1 MGGMVMDM
9 LLGIVPVLGLAAL
22 LFAGYLAAK
31 VTKQDAGTDRMKEIA
46 AAISE
51 GAQAFLTAE
60 YKILVFFVVVL
71 FILIGIGIGNW
82 VTAICFV
89 VGALFSTAAG
99 YCGMTVAT
107 RANVRT
113 ANAAKESGMN
123 RALSIAFSGGAV
135 MGMCVAGLG
144 VVGVSVIYLITGN
157 VDVLSGFSLGASSI
171 ALFARVGGGIYT
183 KAADVGA
190 DLVGK
195 VEAGIPEDDPR
206 NPAVIADNVG
216 DNVGDVAGMGA
227 DLFESYVGALISAL
241 TLGIVYFGASGAL
254 YPLMVAGLGLIAS
267 ILGTFF
273 VKGDENSNPHKALK
287 AGSYAASII
296 VLVVAFIFSRYC
308 FGDFSAAIA
317 IVAGLIVGLLIGV
330 ITEVYT
336 SGDYKSVKKIAAQ
349 SETGSATTIIS
360 GLAVGMRSTAIPIL
374 LICVGI
380 FAAYQFCGLYGIAL
394 AAVGMLSTTAITVAV
409 DAYGPIADNAG
420 GIAEMSGL
428 DKSVRKITD
437 KLDAVGNT
445 TAAMGKGFAIGSA
458 ALTALALFVSYAEV
472 VELKEISILEPR
484 VIIGMFIGGMLPF
497 LFSAMTMDSVSKAAY
512 QMIEEVR
519 RQFREMPGIMEGTT
533 KPDYKSCVAISTT
546 AALKEMLV
554 PGIMAV
560 AAPLVVGIILG
571 PSALGGLL
579 AGALVTGVMM
589 AIFMSN
595 AGGAW
600 DNAKKYIEDGNH
612 GGKGSDAHKAAVVG
626 DTVGDPFKDTSGPS
640 INILIKLMTIVSL
653 VFAPLFLSVG
663 GLL

>member
-1 MGGMVMDM
+1 MNMF
-9 LLGIVPVLGLAAL
+9 LNIVPVFGVAAL
-22 LFAGYLAAK
+22 LFAAYLAAR
-31 VTKQDAGTDRMKEIA
+31 VAKQGAGTDRMKEIA
-46 AAISE
+46 TAISE

-71 FILIGIGIGNW
+71 FVLIGFGIGNW

-89 VGALFSTAAG
+89 VGALFSTVAG

-107 RANVRT
+107 KANVRT

-123 RALSIAFSGGAV
+123 KALSIAFSGGAV

-144 VVGVSVIYLITGN
+144 VLGVSVIYIITGN

-241 TLGIVYFGASGAL
+241 TLGIAYFQVEGAI
-254 YPLMVAGLGLIAS
+254 YPLLVAGLGLLAS
-267 ILGTFF
+267 IIGTFF
-273 VKGDENSNPHKALK
+273 VKGDEKSNPHKALK
-287 AGSYAASII
+287 AGSYVASVV
-296 VLVVAFIFSRYC
+296 VLVASFIFSRYL
-308 FGDFSAAIA
+308 FGDFNAAIA
-317 IVAGLIVGLLIGV
+317 IVAGLIVGLIIGI

-336 SGDYKSVKKIAAQ
+336 SGDYKSVKEIASQ

-360 GLAVGMRSTAIPIL
+360 GIAVGMKSTGIPIL

-380 FAAYQFCGLYGIAL
+380 FVAYQFCGLYGIAL

-428 DKSVRKITD
+428 DKSVRQITD

-458 ALTALALFVSYAEV
+458 ALTALALFVSYAEAV
-472 VELKEISILEPR
+472 QLSAIDLLDNR
-484 VIIGMFIGGMLPF
+484 VIIGLFIGGMLPF
-497 LFSAMTMDSVSKAAY
+497 LFSAMTMESVSRAAY

-560 AAPLVVGIILG
+560 AAPLAVGIILG

-579 AGALVTGVMM
+579 AGALVTGVML

-595 AGGAW
+595 SGGAW

-653 VFAPLFLSVG
+653 VFAPLFLSIG
-663 GLL
+663 GIL